1 MIDAR
6 FFVYTFVHKN
16 NRMKTN
22 PTLRGIMAIALMF
35 AISFSAGAQ
44 ARNKDMPVQQ
54 QTKQLQVSIDT
65 LRFNLTEMT
74 NRLNVDVSRI
84 SRIDRSIL
92 SRLNQFSG
100 SGTSARPYKIS
111 NAAELKLLADLV
123 NTGTAPYCNADVYYE
138 QTADIN
144 LSGVEHSP
152 IGTIINSNHFRGNYN
167 GAGFTIF
174 NLTIASNNDGEG
186 LFGYTASSA
195 VVRNVRMTNVT
206 ISAKVCTGSL
216 VALNTGTIE
225 YCYVNLGGGITGSNT
240 IFWTGVGGMVGYNS
254 GTVKNSIVAGNGRVT
269 GYEVVGGLAGSN
281 TGTIENCYTT
291 VQVTGLHRL
300 TGGIAG
306 FSTGWIRFCYA
317 TGNVA
322 ITGIS
327 AESEYVGGIAG
338 SSKYIDAYHGFTKNC
353 VALNKSVTI
362 ASSSNQIG
370 RVKSYSS
377 GSNNYARADMVLR
390 NKNGNVTP
398 STGTSTK
405 DGGDVSAE
413 SYNVSNSPRRPWWEM
428 VAKFSTQQ
436 WSIGNNRLPHLRGFP
451 GLTQNP
457 VVTP

>member
-1 MIDAR
+1 
-6 FFVYTFVHKN
+6 
-16 NRMKTN
+16 MKTD

-44 ARNKDMPVQQ
+44 ARNRDM
-54 QTKQLQVSIDT
+54 QVPIDT

-123 NTGTAPYCNADVYYE
+123 NTGTAPYCNANIYYE

-144 LSGVEHSP
+144 LSGVEYTP
-152 IGTIINSNHFRGNYN
+152 IGTTNNSNHFRGNYN
-167 GAGFTIF
+167 GAGFTIS

-216 VALNTGTIE
+216 VAWNNGTIE
-225 YCYVNLGGGITGSNT
+225 YCYVNVRSITGSST
-240 IFWTGVGGMVGYNS
+240 IYWTGVGGMVGYNS
-254 GTVKNSIVAGNGRVT
+254 GTIKNCIVAGNGTVT
-269 GYEVVGGLAGSN
+269 GYEFIGGIVGYSI
-281 TGTIENCYTT
+281 GTVENCYTT
-291 VQVTGLHRL
+291 VQVTGFYRF
-300 TGGIAG
+300 TGGVVG
-306 FSTGWIRFCYA
+306 YSMGWILYCYA

-322 ITGIS
+322 VTGAS
-327 AESEYVGGIAG
+327 AESECVGGIVG
-338 SSKYIDAYHGFTKNC
+338 SSIASSSYGLTKNC

-362 ASSSNQIG
+362 ASSSNNIG
-370 RVKSYSS
+370 RVK
-377 GSNNYARADMVLR
+377 GDPTGNNNYARADMVLR

-398 STGTSTK
+398 ATGASTK
-405 DGGDVSAE
+405 DGGDVSSE
-413 SYNVSNSPRRPWWEM
+413 SYNVSNSPRRPWWEI
-428 VAKFSTQQ
+428 VAKFSTQH

-457 VVTP
+457 AVTP